1 MSENRNSGLKNNFY
15 VIPEYV
21 KDVDDLSEFL
31 NLNGF
36 GFNILKSLFGLNKSR
51 HNATSPIRDS
61 EKMVHYSIKNLLKL
75 LRTKNKKLTVGDIL
89 IDVIDKLDELDKN
102 KIKEFLDK

>member
-1 MSENRNSGLKNNFY
+1 MSEKNNSGLKNNFY

-31 NLNGF
+31 NLDGF

-51 HNATSPIRDS
+51 HNGTSPSRDS
-61 EKMVHYSIKNLLKL
+61 EKMLHYSIKNLLKL
-75 LRTKNKKLTVGDIL
+75 MRTKDKKITVGDVL
-89 IDVIDKLDELDKN
+89 IQVIDKLDDVDKN